1 LPSLYTLV
9 ENKFY
14 CDEIALFLVKQ
25 VQDTLA
31 QVLNLIEQHLLIG
44 VGVYGVAALFRK
56 VGGVLRYYQTGSVR
70 SYASLLL
77 FGTLLVLFLVIYS
90 GSTMTGFGG

>member
-1 LPSLYTLV
+1 V

-14 CDEIALFLVKQ
+14 CDEIALFLVLK
-25 VQDTLA
+25 VQDTFA

-44 VGVYGVAALFRK
+44 VGVYGVASLFRK

-77 FGTLLVLFLVIYS
+77 LGTLLVLYMVTFS
-90 GSTMTGFGG
+90 GSKMIGLGG